1 MGIFG
6 IIMSRVPINVSRYV
20 MGRLRGLAVWPGESY
35 ESIIGRLL
43 DCKVGVNRLDYLVF
57 NDDCCVRLF
66 VDWDV
71 CSPVVR
77 YYSGGVLV
85 DEFPV
90 DCCFDDGLWLEFREC
105 VCGVDDLLGVLAVL
119 DCDEG
124 VVLDGLSFVCV
135 G

>member
-1 MGIFG
+1 
-6 IIMSRVPINVSRYV
+6 MSGPIRVSHYV
-20 MGRLRGLAVWPGESY
+20 MARLRGLAVNRRESY
-35 ESIIGRLL
+35 DHILGRLL
-43 DCKVGVNRLDYLVF
+43 DCKVGVNQFDYLVF

-71 CSPVVR
+71 CSPVIR
-77 YYSGGVLV
+77 YYSGGLLV

-90 DCCFDDGLWLEFREC
+90 DCCFDDGLWGEFRDC
-105 VCGVDDLLGVLAVL
+105 VCGVGDLLGVLAVL

-124 VVLDGLSFVCV
+124 VVVDGLSIVCV